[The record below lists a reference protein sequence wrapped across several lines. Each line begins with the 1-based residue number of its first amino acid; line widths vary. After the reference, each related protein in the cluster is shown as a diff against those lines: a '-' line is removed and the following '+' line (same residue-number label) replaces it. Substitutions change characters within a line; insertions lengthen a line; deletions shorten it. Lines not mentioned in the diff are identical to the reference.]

1 MSIQT
6 TTHQYNGLM
15 DPYTYQQQQQQQQ
28 QQQAYQLPP
37 QVISDR
43 LRMLTQR
50 ASQPQQPQQQTPYHQ
65 PIMTISQYQ
74 QLSDQQQQQQQQH
87 PSSPENEFLDSNQNK
102 AAKRA
107 EHNAIER
114 ARREHLNIKF
124 QQLAHS
130 LPNLQNDRRP
140 SKGTIIERTLEFVKQ
155 TVQKEERYKNEIR
168 ELSRANRQ
176 LMLQVANKP
185 LHHDILEEDEED
197 VDYDIMDD
205 LEDPHSH
212 HRSILDGDDDDYL
225 LLNNDTL
232 SRKSSCSSIEAQSM
246 TSAPTIGSTS
256 SVSLTTSP
264 SVDGYHPN
272 TNTNPVIQHL
282 HLQQQHQHQQ
292 WDDAYYQQQQ
302 QYMMMDPSL
311 LKQHHHQFNTNPSL
325 KFEPHFMS

>member
-1 MSIQT
+1 
-6 TTHQYNGLM
+6 
-15 DPYTYQQQQQQQQ
+15 
-28 QQQAYQLPP
+28 
-37 QVISDR
+37 
-43 LRMLTQR
+43 
-50 ASQPQQPQQQTPYHQ
+50 
-65 PIMTISQYQ
+65 MTISQYQ
-74 QLSDQQQQQQQQH
+74 QLSDQQQQ

-212 HRSILDGDDDDYL
+212 HRSIIDGDDDDYL
-225 LLNNDTL
+225 LLNHDTL

-264 SVDGYHPN
+264 SVDGYLPN
-272 TNTNPVIQHL
+272 TNPAIQHQH
-282 HLQQQHQHQQ
+282 HLQQQHQQ
-292 WDDAYYQQQQ
+292 WDDVYYQQQQ

-311 LKQHHHQFNTNPSL
+311 LKQHHHQFNPNPSL

>member
-6 TTHQYNGLM
+6 TNNQYNGFV
-15 DPYTYQQQQQQQQ
+15 DAFNYQQQQGG
-28 QQQAYQLPP
+28 YQLPP
-37 QVISDR
+37 QMISDR
-43 LRMLTQR
+43 LRLLTQR
-50 ASQPQQPQQQTPYHQ
+50 ASQQQSPYHQ

-74 QLSDQQQQQQQQH
+74 QMPEQQ
-87 PSSPENEFLDSNQNK
+87 PSSPEHEFMETNQLANKKNK

-155 TVQKEERYKNEIR
+155 TVQKEEKYKNEIR
-168 ELSRANRQ
+168 ELSKANRQ
-176 LMLQVANKP
+176 LMLQVANKNLMNHKEYQSYP
-185 LHHDILEEDEED
+185 GSIQEEEEENEQDLEYDFMDDFD
-197 VDYDIMDD
+197 VDDEL
-205 LEDPHSH
+205 LENH
-212 HRSILDGDDDDYL
+212 
-225 LLNNDTL
+225 L

-264 SVDGYHPN
+264 SVDGYLP
-272 TNTNPVIQHL
+272 T
-282 HLQQQHQHQQ
+282 QQHAHPSWDYQTLMNHNNNNNNTPNDLYYRQHQQ
-292 WDDAYYQQQQ
+292 L
-302 QYMMMDPSL
+302 MMMDPSL
-311 LKQHHHQFNTNPSL
+311 LKTHPSL
-325 KFEPHFMS
+325 NPTTYSDIKFESAYMS